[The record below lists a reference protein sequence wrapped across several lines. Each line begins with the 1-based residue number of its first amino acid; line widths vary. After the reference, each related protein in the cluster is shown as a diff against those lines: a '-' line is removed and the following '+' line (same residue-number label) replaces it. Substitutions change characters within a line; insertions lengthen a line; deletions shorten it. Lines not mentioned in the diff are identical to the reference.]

1 MASEKQGNDSD
12 PVEIEQYTEIFLLKE
27 IRLTLEEIHSN
38 IKIVSGFITA
48 FCIVAVVLLLG
59 YIIGSVAS
67 WFF

>member
-48 FCIVAVVLLLG
+48 VVLLLG